1 MPELF
6 NDIFE
11 FFSAVFEGIL
21 FPFMTEREFKFFYFI
36 LPFLFGIIATLIV
49 EVFRLIITQVKK

>member
-11 FFSAVFEGIL
+11 LFSSVFDGIL
-21 FPFMTEREFKFFYFI
+21 SPVMIEREFKFFYFI
-36 LPFLFGIIATLIV
+36 FPFLLGIIATLIV
-49 EVFRLIITQVKK
+49 EVFRILITQVKK